1 LFQGGRLMGRVNR
14 GRTTFVIS
22 SVVLIFLL
30 IISSLS
36 FAQEEKEKKDL
47 RPERGIAVYT
57 EYSRVT
63 VPKGEAVKM
72 DLTLENKGRTDETI
86 DVKIST
92 VPKGWKATL
101 KGGSYLVTGMFVSNG
116 KSRNLALNLEPDKSV
131 VPGDCDFQFDA
142 KTEDGK
148 FTSTHKLAVTV
159 QERTVGMDDIQI
171 TTSYPVLRGQTD
183 AKFEFSLE
191 VQNKIEIDRTF
202 NLAAIGPEKW
212 EINFKPSYETKQIS
226 SLRIRGGQSQ
236 TVAVEVSPPRDA
248 QAGEHPILVRI
259 SSGEKKAEAK
269 LMVILT
275 GIYKL
280 DAGTPTGILSLEAIA
295 GKTANFSLF
304 VKNTGSAISRNI
316 SFSSFKPENWEVT
329 FKPEKIDALE
339 PGALKQVEV
348 TVKTASQALVGDYSV
363 GCMVNGE
370 KSDKTIEMRVTVKA
384 STAWGWIGV
393 GIIIFVIAGLSALFV
408 WLGRR

>member
-1 LFQGGRLMGRVNR
+1 MGRVNW
-14 GRTTFVIS
+14 GRTTFIIS
-22 SVVLIFLL
+22 SVGLIFLL

-57 EYSRVT
+57 EYSGVS
-63 VPKGEAVKM
+63 VPRGEAVKM
-72 DLTLENKGRTDETI
+72 DLTLENKGRKDETI

-92 VPKGWKATL
+92 IPKGWKATL

-116 KSRNLALNLEPDKSV
+116 KSRNLALSLEPDKSV
-131 VPGDCDFQFDA
+131 VPGDYVFQFDA
-142 KTEDGK
+142 QTEDGK
-148 FTSTHKLAVTV
+148 FTSAHKIAVTV
-159 QERTVGMDDIQI
+159 HEKTVGMDDIQI

-191 VQNKIEIDRTF
+191 VQNKIETDRTF
-202 NLAAIGPEKW
+202 NLAAMGPEKW
-212 EINFKPSYETKQIS
+212 EINFKPSYEAKQIS
-226 SLRIRGGQSQ
+226 SLRIKGGQSQ
-236 TVAVEVSPPRDA
+236 TLAVEVSPPRDA

-269 LMVILT
+269 LTVVLT

-304 VKNTGSAISRNI
+304 VKNTGSAINRNI

-393 GIIIFVIAGLSALFV
+393 GIIILVIAGLSALFV